1 VFKGTYRY
9 RTDAKGR
16 VPVPATFRRA
26 LGDERRLVVTVLD
39 QCLAAFPVAEWA
51 RLETQLAALPSFS
64 KPVKAVTRLLA
75 SRAAD
80 CALDVQGRI
89 LLPPTLREAAGLG
102 REIVVVGVLNRF
114 EMWAPLAWESFVKD
128 SERLLDDVSLELQWP
143 PPPAAPAPP
152 SAGSERE
159 PRPQR
164 KPRR

>member
-16 VPVPATFRRA
+16 VPVPAPFRRA
-26 LGDERRLVVTVLD
+26 LGEEPRLVVTVLD
-39 QCLAAFPVAEWA
+39 QCLAAYAPAEWA
-51 RLETQLAALPSFS
+51 RLETQLSALPSFS

-89 LLPPTLREAAGLG
+89 LLPPPLRQAAGLG
-102 REIVVVGVLNRF
+102 REVVVVGVLNRI
-114 EMWAPLAWESFVKD
+114 ELWSPPAWESFVKE
-128 SERLLDDVSLELQWP
+128 SEGLLDDVSLDLQWP
-143 PPPAAPAPP
+143 PPPGAPAAPP
-152 SAGSERE
+152 STAPET
-159 PRPQR
+159 PLRPR